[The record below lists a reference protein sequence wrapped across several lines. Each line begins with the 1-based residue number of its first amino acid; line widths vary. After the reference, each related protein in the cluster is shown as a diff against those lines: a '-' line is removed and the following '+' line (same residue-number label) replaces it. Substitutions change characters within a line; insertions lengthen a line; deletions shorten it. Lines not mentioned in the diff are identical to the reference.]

1 MTIQKV
7 EDSII
12 GNRQFM
18 EAIVKDLYAHFG
30 YKGYKVT
37 ETLAMVN
44 RKEGNVEVLT
54 YLQRKYLS

>member
-18 EAIVKDLYAHFG
+18 EAIVKDLHAYFG

-37 ETLAMVN
+37 ETLAAIQ
-44 RKEGNVEVLT
+44 RKEGNVDVIT